1 VEGTLLPPLV
11 NRILVVHSM
20 ATETE
25 RPAPSPDER
34 VLADDRVAALGR
46 LVAIVDRLRA
56 PDGCPWD
63 RKQTLAT
70 MAPCLIEEAYETL
83 EAIERGRDAE
93 IAEEAGDVLMVV
105 ALIARIA
112 QDEGRFDLASSA
124 NAIADKLVRRHPHVF
139 GDVRADSAD
148 AALASWE
155 SVKREERAGKKE
167 DASALAGI
175 PAALPALQRAR
186 RVCEKAVAAGFR
198 WSDASEAVAKIA
210 EEERE
215 LREALEGGDPARI
228 EHELGDVL
236 LAGAFAASYLG
247 LDPEKLCRDALR
259 RFESR
264 FREMEGALESPLAS
278 HSKETLLAAWA
289 KVKSSGT

>member
-1 VEGTLLPPLV
+1 MTKTTEHEGSRTDPRPDP
-11 NRILVVHSM
+11 RI
-20 ATETE
+20 
-25 RPAPSPDER
+25 
-34 VLADDRVAALGR
+34 AALER

-56 PDGCPWD
+56 PGGCPWD

-70 MAPCLIEEAYETL
+70 MAPCLIEEAHETV
-83 EAIERGRDAE
+83 EAIDRGDDAAT
-93 IAEEAGDVLMVV
+93 AEEAGDVLMVI

-124 NAIADKLVRRHPHVF
+124 GAIADKLVRRHPHVF

-155 SVKREERAGKKE
+155 KVKREERAGKKE

-175 PAALPALQRAR
+175 PVALPALQRAR

-198 WSDASEAVAKIA
+198 WSDAGEAVAKIA

-215 LREALEGGDPARI
+215 LKEAIASDDRAEV

-236 LAGAFAASYLG
+236 LAGAFAAAYLD

-264 FREMEGALESPLAS
+264 FREMERRLGGPLSA
-278 HSKETLLAAWA
+278 HPREALLAEWA
-289 KVKSSGT
+289 KVKSGGT

>member
-1 VEGTLLPPLV
+1 VSTKPEQDPRPDPHLDP
-11 NRILVVHSM
+11 RIG
-20 ATETE
+20 
-25 RPAPSPDER
+25 
-34 VLADDRVAALGR
+34 ALER

-70 MAPCLIEEAYETL
+70 MAPCLVEEAYETV
-83 EAIERGRDAE
+83 EAIDRGDDAAT
-93 IAEEAGDVLMVV
+93 AEEAGDVLMVI

-112 QDEGRFDLASSA
+112 QDEGRFDLARSA
-124 NAIADKLVRRHPHVF
+124 TAIADKLVRRHPHVF
-139 GDVRADSAD
+139 GDVRASDAE

-155 SVKREERAGKKE
+155 SVKRKEREGRKE

-175 PAALPALQRAR
+175 PIALPALQRAR

-198 WSDASEAVAKIA
+198 WSDAGEAVAKIS

-215 LREALEGGDPARI
+215 LKEALAGDDRSEV

-236 LAGAFAASYLG
+236 LAGAFAAAYLD

-259 RFESR
+259 RFEAR
-264 FREMEGALESPLAS
+264 FREMETRLGPLSA
-278 HSKETLLAAWA
+278 HPREALLAEWA

>member
-1 VEGTLLPPLV
+1 
-11 NRILVVHSM
+11 M
-20 ATETE
+20 ATEPE
-25 RPAPSPDER
+25 HPALPADER
-34 VLADDRVAALGR
+34 VLALGR
-46 LVAIVDRLRA
+46 LLAIVDRLRA

-70 MAPCLIEEAYETL
+70 MAPCLLEEAYETV

-112 QDEGRFDLASSA
+112 QDEGRFDLARSA

-167 DASALAGI
+167 DASALAGV

-186 RVCEKAVAAGFR
+186 RMCDKAVAAGFR
-198 WSDASEAVAKIA
+198 WTDASEAVAKIA

-215 LREALEGGDPARI
+215 LKEALALGDPARI

-236 LAGAFAASYLG
+236 LAGAFAAAYLG
-247 LDPEKLCRDALR
+247 LDPESLCRSALR
-259 RFESR
+259 RFEAR
-264 FREMEGALESPLAS
+264 FRAIESALPGPLSA
-278 HSKETLLAAWA
+278 HPREELLAAWA
-289 KVKSSGT
+289 KVKSGGT